1 MLAWL
6 CPHSIPFGGDAV
18 AMFELVL
25 ALSAVAGGAVA
36 GVTGF
41 GIGSLVTPALA
52 WQVDARLAVAAV
64 SIPHV
69 IGTAFRFWLLGGRI
83 DRRVLGSFGVMSAA
97 GGLAGALLQ
106 AETTTS
112 MLMVIFGIL
121 LLFAAAA
128 ELTGFGQRMRFEG
141 PVAYVAGATSGLLG
155 GLVGNQGGIR
165 SAALLGVELP
175 KHAFV
180 GTATAVGLM
189 VDGARVP
196 VYLWHMSDAIRGLG
210 AWVALAT
217 AGVLA
222 GTVLG
227 HRLLGRIPERSFRR
241 TVAVLLAGLGA
252 AMLARGL
259 QGG

>member
-1 MLAWL
+1 
-6 CPHSIPFGGDAV
+6 
-18 AMFELVL
+18 MFEVVL
-25 ALSAVAGGAVA
+25 LLAAVAGGAVA

-41 GIGSLVTPALA
+41 GIGSLLTPTLAL
-52 WQVDARLAVAAV
+52 QVDARLAVAAV

-69 IGTAFRFWLLGGRI
+69 VGTAFRFWLLGGYV
-83 DRRVLGSFGVMSAA
+83 DRRVLWSFGVMSAA
-97 GGLAGALLQ
+97 GGLTGALVQ
-106 AETTTS
+106 AETTTPIL
-112 MLMVIFGIL
+112 LMVFGVL
-121 LLFAAAA
+121 LLFSAAA
-128 ELTGFGQRMRFEG
+128 ELTGFGERMRFEG
-141 PVAYVAGATSGLLG
+141 PVAYAAGALSGLLG

-180 GTATAVGLM
+180 ATATAVALM

-196 VYLWHMSDAIRGLG
+196 VYLWYMSEPIGQLG

-227 HRLLGRIPERSFRR
+227 HRVLARIPERWFRR
-241 TVAVLLAGLGA
+241 TVAVLLAMLGA
-252 AMLARGL
+252 AMLV
-259 QGG
+259 QGVRS